1 MIRGQKSCRRIIY
14 LVQFC
19 FVFMYILLQ
28 YTYLF
33 LRTKIIEKWQMD
45 ILSRLYSIV
54 ADSYFI
60 IHCAYY
66 NKCKKTQDYVV
77 IFIKEFTELKK
88 IYLFLFLFGYVTLCA
103 MQQLM
108 FSEVNLAQCITIRI
122 FFKKSFFQLL
132 VPQLLEFPC
141 VSYCLTAREFDP
153 VKIVYPFELEANP
166 LSNFYP

>member
-1 MIRGQKSCRRIIY
+1 
-14 LVQFC
+14 
-19 FVFMYILLQ
+19 
-28 YTYLF
+28 
-33 LRTKIIEKWQMD
+33 MD
-45 ILSRLYSIV
+45 ILNRLYFIV

-66 NKCKKTQDYVV
+66 NKCKKTQDCVV

-122 FFKKSFFQLL
+122 FFLKKSFF
-132 VPQLLEFPC
+132 
-141 VSYCLTAREFDP
+141 
-153 VKIVYPFELEANP
+153 
-166 LSNFYP
+166 